1 MISASDIRERKFEK
15 AAFGYKQEEIDDF
28 LAELI
33 SEFEELDA
41 EREDLH
47 SKIQILADKVR
58 EYRQD
63 EDALKDALLGAQ
75 KQGHKVVAESQEKAD
90 EIIAQAEEKAKI
102 LLDEATVQHEAAM
115 EKNRAEIAKEKENLI
130 EAQKQVSEF
139 KKSLFDMYKTH
150 LEMISTMPEIEL
162 DEEDTSQ
169 YSEQTE
175 TTEEE
180 LPQPDPFATSSFSAR
195 TIKGVYESRFTDL
208 QFGQNNSHTGN
219 TTTTE
224 KEEV

>member
-75 KQGHKVVAESQEKAD
+75 KQGHKVVAEAQEKAD

-115 EKNRAEIAKEKENLI
+115 EKNRAEIAKERKIL
-130 EAQKQVSEF
+130 
-139 KKSLFDMYKTH
+139 
-150 LEMISTMPEIEL
+150 
-162 DEEDTSQ
+162 
-169 YSEQTE
+169 
-175 TTEEE
+175 
-180 LPQPDPFATSSFSAR
+180 
-195 TIKGVYESRFTDL
+195 
-208 QFGQNNSHTGN
+208 
-219 TTTTE
+219 
-224 KEEV
+224 

>member
-1 MISASDIRERKFEK
+1 LISASDIRERKFEK

-75 KQGHKVVAESQEKAD
+75 KQGHKVVAEAQEKAD

-150 LEMISTMPEIEL
+150 LEMISAMPEIEL

>member
-47 SKIQILADKVR
+47 SKIQILAYKVR

-75 KQGHKVVAESQEKAD
+75 KQGHKVVAEAQEKAD

-150 LEMISTMPEIEL
+150 LELISAMPEIEL

>member
-75 KQGHKVVAESQEKAD
+75 KQGHKVVAEAQEKAD

-150 LEMISTMPEIEL
+150 LEMISAMPEIEL

-180 LPQPDPFATSSFSAR
+180 LPQPDPFATSRFSAR

>member
-75 KQGHKVVAESQEKAD
+75 KQGHKVVAEAQEKAD

-150 LEMISTMPEIEL
+150 LEMISAMPEIEL

-180 LPQPDPFATSSFSAR
+180 LPQPDQFATSSFSAR

>member
-1 MISASDIRERKFEK
+1 LISASDIRERKFEK

-75 KQGHKVVAESQEKAD
+75 KQGHKVVAEAQEKAD